1 MSGVGA
7 ATGVTGTALT
17 HFAQALSS
25 GNKQQIASIA
35 SLLQLDTAQ
44 IHAAMNLAGLTK
56 EQQQEILTLMADI
69 AAKQKYAA
77 ATDQAT
83 ASNIGFKNSAKG
95 LGATLLSKPFLLWAA
110 AILAVVGAYKLA
122 VYWQERFKR
131 KLEELRDELA
141 DNENTISS
149 LSSAISENADRI
161 RELEALDAPTLAD
174 EDELAKLK
182 QINAELQIQLD
193 YQQQLKKDQQ
203 TKIAENFANAMNV
216 EQGKRSSSAPEI
228 DSGIVYAP
236 AETVMTDAQ
245 ALEKAKQ
252 TIISCREEVARLHEE
267 MADPSAT
274 ADQKADL
281 QRQIDSLNQTI
292 TAQRELMSGKI
303 AVYDSLAQ
311 DVERG
316 LDTNADKWLDF
327 VNDLHID
334 YLALSDSASSAAS
347 AMNAIFA
354 DARYNTGVLQIK
366 NLLAD
371 SGDDIDAFAASL
383 KEAYDTAGNDSS
395 LVLLIDRL
403 QELGYFSWD
412 NVEGLANTFA
422 DVEAAASAAADAV
435 GEVYDLASAIEALSD
450 KYELLK
456 KAQEEFSESGSLSI
470 DTLNSIKE
478 KFPALSDA
486 IDEYLMGLKST
497 KELLNE
503 MAVVYQ
509 TDENNY
515 RKQLVAKA
523 QASTEFFNQNSKD
536 LKQQIDNL
544 AEGYGVDLGNYQ
556 TVEKAKLEFSQ
567 KIIQKL
573 AEAWGRYFGLT
584 AKNIDSAALQMSSR
598 LNSIAQQY
606 GKNSAEY
613 QNAYKEA
620 KDLSNAAAAMRD
632 FSSALDDMTVSKINF
647 NPSTFYNKSS
657 SGGSSKSSS
666 SKTKS
671 MEELYKELTDLQTNI
686 TRADDRLEKKAEDT
700 TEEQIALWLKL
711 RKAAVAELAKIKD
724 HTSEAYRYV
733 EDILKDA
740 NSHLDDL
747 YNQQLD
753 ALDDLIDKTKD
764 MIKQEVEDQC
774 DALDKQI
781 DKYNE
786 IIDLKKKLLEDSQKE
801 ADYEDE
807 VAEKVK
813 AISDLQTRIA
823 QLQLEINANPNDSRA
838 AQAEQRKLQ
847 EELAK
852 LQKELQDAQDE
863 HYRDSLDA
871 RLDEEAEAFEKQKE
885 DEIEKLKE
893 TIDSEAKLYEK
904 AIERINDQWGD
915 LYAQLTRWNKQHG
928 SGIDSDITK
937 AWEVAKDAVDKYG
950 GSIEDVIAKIKSMQ
964 GGIQSATANG
974 SYNQVN
980 GDGTGFEG
988 AGSGGVG
995 NGSGSASGNG
1005 SAYQRAVQKF
1015 GSAPSGKPNLQI
1027 GSKGKQVQWL
1037 QYYLDQAVNGGS
1049 GALPADGTFYTRTR
1063 DTLKAFQKMAGV
1075 TADGIFGPNT
1085 ASKLKKY
1092 HTGGVVGRDL
1102 GLKEREQLAILKDE
1116 EWVATGKQFRNV
1128 KGLLDAF
1135 AQIKKSLPRIQP
1147 LPVRPTP
1154 AIAGAGGNVFETN
1167 VDVRIEHHGDF
1178 DDKAAAKFADLVAN
1192 RATKKLNDVMA
1203 RQGVRK

>member
-1 MSGVGA
+1 MDVARLATLRNTTSVKQLGALFSEMSAQQIVNVA
-7 ATGVTGTALT
+7 ATNGLSEALLREALAHAGVTDEVEKNILAEY
-17 HFAQALSS
+17 QA
-25 GNKQQIASIA
+25 A
-35 SLLQLDTAQ
+35 T
-44 IHAAMNLAGLTK
+44 
-56 EQQQEILTLMADI
+56 
-69 AAKQKYAA
+69 AKQANATAA
-77 ATDQAT
+77 DAAT
-83 ASNIGFKNSAKG
+83 ASTNRFTNVTKG
-95 LGATLLSKPFLLWAA
+95 LWATLKASPLLKIALA
-110 AILAVVGAYKLA
+110 LGAIVAVGKICEAYFGRFENQLASF
-122 VYWQERFKR
+122 R
-131 KLEELRDELA
+131 EEYNDLGSDI
-141 DNENTISS
+141 TSIQS
-149 LSSAISENADRI
+149 
-161 RELEALDAPTLAD
+161 ELETTGARIKELQDLDAPTLAD
-174 EDELAKLK
+174 EDELRKLQQQNDALETQLKLK
-182 QINAELQIQLD
+182 QDQQKTAQANMATNFVGAME
-193 YQQQLKKDQQ
+193 QQQNGVRFAGVSQRGVVNTVAEDEAVARIVAAKQA
-203 TKIAENFANAMNV
+203 IA
-216 EQGKRSSSAPEI
+216 EQGKNI
-228 DSGIVYAP
+228 DKDELEHQKTVIANERKYLEERLAIYEGL
-236 AETVMTDAQ
+236 AEGVEYGQSTESDA
-245 ALEKAKQ
+245 
-252 TIISCREEVARLHEE
+252 
-267 MADPSAT
+267 M
-274 ADQKADL
+274 
-281 QRQIDSLNQTI
+281 
-292 TAQRELMSGKI
+292 
-303 AVYDSLAQ
+303 
-311 DVERG
+311 
-316 LDTNADKWLDF
+316 LDYI
-327 VNDLHID
+327 NDLRISL
-334 YLALSDSASSAAS
+334 LALSDSSTSAAS
-347 AMNAIFA
+347 ALKAVFS
-354 DARYNTGVLQIK
+354 DARYNGGVLQIK

-371 SGDDIDAFAASL
+371 SGDDVDAFAASL

-395 LVLLIDRL
+395 LVQLIDRL

-412 NVEGLANTFA
+412 NVDGLANTFHA
-422 DVEAAASAAADAV
+422 LAASAASAADAV
-435 GEVYDLASAIEALSD
+435 GEVYDLASAIAALSD
-450 KYELLK
+450 QYELLK
-456 KAQEEFSESGSLSI
+456 NAQEEFSESGSLSI

-503 MAVVYQ
+503 MAVAYQ

-515 RKQLVAKA
+515 RKQLVSKA

-567 KIIQKL
+567 QILQKL
-573 AEAWGRYFGLT
+573 AAAWGRYFGLT

-613 QNAYKEA
+613 KNAYKEA
-620 KDLSNAAAAMRD
+620 QDLSNAAAAMRD
-632 FSSALDDMTVSKINF
+632 FSSALDDVTVSKINF

-724 HTSEAYRYV
+724 HTSEAYRYL
-733 EDILKDA
+733 EDIVANA

-753 ALDDLIDKTKD
+753 ALDELIDKTKELV
-764 MIKQEVEDQC
+764 KQEVEDQC
-774 DALDKQI
+774 AALEEQASRFRELI
-781 DKYNE
+781 E
-786 IIDLKKKLLEDSQKE
+786 LKRKLLEDTQKE
-801 ADYEDE
+801 SDYEDDI
-807 VAEKVK
+807 AEKVK

-847 EELAK
+847 EELAQ

-871 RLDEEAEAFEKQKE
+871 RLDEEAEAFEQQKE

-915 LYAQLTRWNKQHG
+915 LYQQLLQYNRKYG

-950 GSIEDVIAKIKSMQ
+950 GSIEDVIAKIKAMQ
-964 GGIQSATANG
+964 SGIQSATANG
-974 SYNQVN
+974 NYSQVN
-980 GDGTGFEG
+980 GAGTGMEG
-988 AGSGGVG
+988 PGSGGTG
-995 NGSGSASGNG
+995 NGSGSTSGNG

-1063 DTLKAFQKMAGV
+1063 DTLKTFQKMAGV

-1092 HTGGVVGRDL
+1092 HSGGVVGRDF

-1147 LPVRPTP
+1147 LPVRPMP
-1154 AIAGAGGNVFETN
+1154 AIASAGGNTFETN

-1192 RATKKLNDVMA
+1192 KATKKLNDVMT

>member
-1 MSGVGA
+1 MQMAQTISSGNTVALKQFGSSLSQLTTAQILNIASTNNLNA
-7 ATGVTGTALT
+7 ALLR
-17 HFAQALSS
+17 QALS
-25 GNKQQIASIA
+25 
-35 SLLQLDTAQ
+35 
-44 IHAAMNLAGLTK
+44 LAGVNDETVNNIIK
-56 EQQQEILTLMADI
+56 EYE
-69 AAKQKYAA
+69 AAQAKNVHAA
-77 ATDQAT
+77 ATKRLT
-83 ASNIGFKNSAKG
+83 LSAEGLKGAFVG
-95 LGATLLSKPFLLWAA
+95 LGETILAHPFLAAVAAATLATIAIKKFTEAQEASKQ
-110 AILAVVGAYKLA
+110 KLA
-122 VYWQERFKR
+122 DLKESYNSLGSEVE
-131 KLEELRDELA
+131 
-141 DNENTISS
+141 S
-149 LSSAISENADRI
+149 LSS
-161 RELEALDAPTLAD
+161 ELEANGDRIKELQNLEAPTLAD
-174 EDELAKLK
+174 EDELRKLK
-182 QINAELQIQLD
+182 EINAELELQLELKKAD
-193 YQQQLKKDQQ
+193 QADQQQKMAGEFVNAMQGATGGSHYVALTSTIMTNAEAEQQ
-203 TKIAENFANAMNV
+203 AQRAILEAKRKIAE
-216 EQGKRSSSAPEI
+216 EGKQMDEDELAR
-228 DSGIVYAP
+228 
-236 AETVMTDAQ
+236 Q
-245 ALEKAKQ
+245 KK
-252 TIISCREEVARLHEE
+252 IISENQEYLSSRL
-267 MADPSAT
+267 
-274 ADQKADL
+274 
-281 QRQIDSLNQTI
+281 
-292 TAQRELMSGKI
+292 
-303 AVYDSLAQ
+303 AVYEELAEGIEYGVTPEA
-311 DVERG
+311 DAF
-316 LDTNADKWLDF
+316 LDYVK
-327 VNDLHID
+327 DLRVD
-334 YLALSDSASSAAS
+334 TLALSDSATSAAT
-347 AMNAIFA
+347 ALKAIFA
-354 DARYNTGVLQIK
+354 DARYNAGVLQIK

-371 SGDDIDAFAASL
+371 SGDDVDAFAASL
-383 KEAYDTAGNDSS
+383 KAAYDAAGKDSS
-395 LVLLIDRL
+395 LVQLIDRL

-412 NVEGLANTFA
+412 NVDGLANTFNA
-422 DVEAAASAAADAV
+422 LASSAASAADAV

-503 MAVVYQ
+503 MAVAYQ
-509 TDENNY
+509 TDESNY

-733 EDILKDA
+733 EDILKTA
-740 NSHLDDL
+740 NEHLDSL
-747 YNQQLD
+747 YDQQLD
-753 ALDDLIDKTKD
+753 SISDVIDLTKD

-885 DEIEKLKE
+885 DEIEQLKE

-904 AIERINDQWGD
+904 AIKRINGQWD
-915 LYAQLTRWNKQHG
+915 TLYQSLISWNKKHG
-928 SGIDSDITK
+928 SGIDSDVTK
-937 AWEVAKDAVDKYG
+937 AWEVAQDAVKKYG
-950 GSIEDVIAKIKSMQ
+950 GSIEDVIAKIKAMQ
-964 GGIQSATANG
+964 SGIQSATANG
-974 SYNQVN
+974 NYSQVN

-988 AGSGGVG
+988 AGSGGNSG
-995 NGSGSASGNG
+995 NGSGGAAGNG
-1005 SAYQRAVQKF
+1005 SVYQKTVKKF
-1015 GSAPSGKPNLQI
+1015 GSAPTGKPNLQI
-1027 GSKGKQVQWL
+1027 GSTGKQVQWL

-1049 GALPADGTFYTRTR
+1049 GKLPADGTFYTRTR
-1063 DTLKAFQKMAGV
+1063 DTLKTFQKMAGV
-1075 TADGIFGPNT
+1075 KADGIFGPNT
-1085 ASKLKKY
+1085 ANKLKKY
-1092 HTGGVVGRDL
+1092 HTGGVVGRNL

-1135 AQIKKSLPRIQP
+1135 AQIKKSLPKIQP
-1147 LPVRPTP
+1147 FSQMPMP
-1154 AIAGAGGNVFETN
+1154 AMAGAGGNTFETN
-1167 VDVRIEHHGDF
+1167 VDVHIEHHGDF

-1192 RATKKLNDVMA
+1192 KATKKLNDAMT

>member
-1 MSGVGA
+1 MTFLPTLNKLGVASSAIAQVLDGADVA
-7 ATGVTGTALT
+7 ATGLGAAISGLT
-17 HFAQALSS
+17 P
-25 GNKQQIASIA
+25 KQIAQLAVTNDLSEA
-35 SLLQLDTAQ
+35 QLKAALRTSSLS
-44 IHAAMNLAGLTK
+44 MEMK
-56 EQQQEILTLMADI
+56 QEVWAIREDIVGKQAD
-69 AAKQKYAA
+69 AT
-77 ATDQAT
+77 ATDAAT
-83 ASNIGFKNSAKG
+83 ASTTRFTNVTKG
-95 LGATLLSKPFLLWAA
+95 LWATLKASPLLKIALA
-110 AILAVVGAYKLA
+110 LGAIVAVGKICEAYFGRFENQLASF
-122 VYWQERFKR
+122 R
-131 KLEELRDELA
+131 EEYNDLGSDI
-141 DNENTISS
+141 TSIQS
-149 LSSAISENADRI
+149 
-161 RELEALDAPTLAD
+161 ELETTGARIKELQDLDAPTLAD
-174 EDELAKLK
+174 EDELRKLQQQNDALKTQLQLK
-182 QINAELQIQLD
+182 Q
-193 YQQQLKKDQQ
+193 QQQKTAHENMATNFVSAMEQQ
-203 TKIAENFANAMNV
+203 QNGVRFAGVSQQGVVNTVAEDEAVARIIAAKQAIA
-216 EQGKRSSSAPEI
+216 EQGKNI
-228 DSGIVYAP
+228 DEDELEHQKTVIANERKYLEERLAIYEGL
-236 AETVMTDAQ
+236 AEGVEYGQSTESDA
-245 ALEKAKQ
+245 
-252 TIISCREEVARLHEE
+252 
-267 MADPSAT
+267 M
-274 ADQKADL
+274 
-281 QRQIDSLNQTI
+281 
-292 TAQRELMSGKI
+292 
-303 AVYDSLAQ
+303 
-311 DVERG
+311 
-316 LDTNADKWLDF
+316 LDYI
-327 VNDLHID
+327 NDLRISL
-334 YLALSDSASSAAS
+334 LALSDSSTSAAS
-347 AMNAIFA
+347 ALQAVFA
-354 DARYNTGVLQIK
+354 DARYDNGVSQIK
-366 NLLAD
+366 SLLAD
-371 SGDDIDAFAASL
+371 SGDDIEAFAASL

-435 GEVYDLASAIEALSD
+435 GEVYDLASAIETLSD

-456 KAQEEFSESGSLSI
+456 NAQEEFSESGSLSI

-503 MAVVYQ
+503 MAVAYQ

-747 YNQQLD
+747 YDQQLD

-774 DALDKQI
+774 DALEKQI

-807 VAEKVK
+807 VAEKIK

-847 EELAK
+847 QELAD
-852 LQKELQDAQDE
+852 LQKDLQKTQDE

-885 DEIEKLKE
+885 DEIDKLKE

-915 LYAQLTRWNKQHG
+915 LYQQLLQYNRKYG

-964 GGIQSATANG
+964 SGIQSATANG
-974 SYNQVN
+974 SYSQVN
-980 GDGTGFEG
+980 GDGTGMEG
-988 AGSGGVG
+988 AGSGGTG
-995 NGSGSASGNG
+995 NGSGSTSGNG

-1063 DTLKAFQKMAGV
+1063 DTLKTFQKMAGV

-1092 HTGGVVGRDL
+1092 HSGGVVGRDL
-1102 GLKEREQLAILKDE
+1102 GLKEREQLTILKDE
-1116 EWVATGKQFRNV
+1116 EWVATGKQFRNI
-1128 KGLLDAF
+1128 KGFLDAF

-1192 RATKKLNDVMA
+1192 KATKKLNDVMT

>member
-1 MSGVGA
+1 MARIATLKNTSSTTQLGA
-7 ATGVTGTALT
+7 L
-17 HFAQALSS
+17 FSQL
-25 GNKQQIASIA
+25 NKQQILNVAST
-35 SLLQLDTAQ
+35 S
-44 IHAAMNLAGLTK
+44 GLTEATLK
-56 EQQQEILTLMADI
+56 AALARSTLSDETANEILELYRDVQAK
-69 AAKQKYAA
+69 AANTV
-77 ATDQAT
+77 ATEAAT
-83 ASNIGFKNSAKG
+83 ASTGKFTGAVKG
-95 LGATLLSKPFLLWAA
+95 LWATLKASPLLKIALA
-110 AILAVVGAYKLA
+110 LGAIVAVGKICEAYFGRFENQLASL
-122 VYWQERFKR
+122 R
-131 KLEELRDELA
+131 EEYNNLG
-141 DNENTISS
+141 
-149 LSSAISENADRI
+149 SEI
-161 RELEALDAPTLAD
+161 TSIQSELETTGARIKELQNLDAPTLAD
-174 EDELAKLK
+174 EDELRKLQQQNDALETQLKLK
-182 QINAELQIQLD
+182 QDQQKEKQQGMASNFVGAMEQQQHGVRFAGVSQQGVVNTVAEDEAVARIIAAKQAIAKQGKDIDKDELAHQKTVIANERKYLEERLAIYEGLAEGVEYGQSPESDAMLD
-193 YQQQLKKDQQ
+193 Y
-203 TKIAENFANAMNV
+203 I
-216 EQGKRSSSAPEI
+216 
-228 DSGIVYAP
+228 
-236 AETVMTDAQ
+236 
-245 ALEKAKQ
+245 
-252 TIISCREEVARLHEE
+252 
-267 MADPSAT
+267 
-274 ADQKADL
+274 
-281 QRQIDSLNQTI
+281 
-292 TAQRELMSGKI
+292 
-303 AVYDSLAQ
+303 
-311 DVERG
+311 
-316 LDTNADKWLDF
+316 
-327 VNDLHID
+327 NDLRIAL
-334 YLALSDSASSAAS
+334 LALSDSSTSAAS
-347 AMNAIFA
+347 ALRAIFA
-354 DARYNTGVLQIK
+354 DARYNGGVSQIK
-366 NLLAD
+366 SLLAD
-371 SGDDIDAFAASL
+371 SEDDVDAFSASL
-383 KEAYDTAGNDSS
+383 KEAYDAAGKDSS
-395 LVLLIDRL
+395 LVQLIDRL

-412 NVEGLANTFA
+412 NIDGLANTFRALA
-422 DVEAAASAAADAV
+422 DSASSAADAV

-497 KELLNE
+497 QELLNE
-503 MAVVYQ
+503 MAVAYQ

-515 RKQLVAKA
+515 RKQLVSKA

-620 KDLSNAAAAMRD
+620 KDLSNAAAAMRN

-733 EDILKDA
+733 EDILKTA
-740 NSHLDDL
+740 NEHLDSL
-747 YNQQLD
+747 YSQQLD

-774 DALDKQI
+774 DALDKQAE
-781 DKYNE
+781 KFRE
-786 IIDLKKKLLEDSQKE
+786 LVDLKRKLLEDTQKE
-801 ADYEDE
+801 SDYEDE
-807 VAEKVK
+807 IAEKVK

-847 EELAK
+847 QELAD
-852 LQKELQDAQDE
+852 LQKDLQKTQDE

-871 RLDEEAEAFEKQKE
+871 RLDEEADAFEKQKE

-915 LYAQLTRWNKQHG
+915 LYAQLKRWNKQHG

-937 AWEVAKDAVDKYG
+937 AWEVAQDAVKKYG
-950 GSIEDVIAKIKSMQ
+950 GSIEDVIAKIKEMQ
-964 GGIQSATANG
+964 SGIQSTTANG

-988 AGSGGVG
+988 AGSGGNAG
-995 NGSGSASGNG
+995 NGSGSATGNG
-1005 SAYQRAVQKF
+1005 SVYQKTVKKF
-1015 GSAPSGKPNLQI
+1015 GSAPIGKPNLQI
-1027 GSKGKQVQWL
+1027 GSTGKQVQWL

-1049 GALPADGTFYTRTR
+1049 GKLPADGTFYTRTR

-1135 AQIKKSLPRIQP
+1135 AQIKKSLPKIQP
-1147 LPVRPTP
+1147 FSQMPMP
-1154 AIAGAGGNVFETN
+1154 AMAGVGGNTFETN

-1192 RATKKLNDVMA
+1192 KATKKLNDVMT

>member
-1 MSGVGA
+1 MARIATLKNTSSTTQLGA
-7 ATGVTGTALT
+7 L
-17 HFAQALSS
+17 FSQL
-25 GNKQQIASIA
+25 NKQQILNVAST
-35 SLLQLDTAQ
+35 S
-44 IHAAMNLAGLTK
+44 GLTEATLK
-56 EQQQEILTLMADI
+56 AALARSTLSDETANEILELYRDVQAK
-69 AAKQKYAA
+69 AANTV
-77 ATDQAT
+77 ATEAAT
-83 ASNIGFKNSAKG
+83 ASTGKFTGAVKG
-95 LGATLLSKPFLLWAA
+95 LWATLKASPLLKIALA
-110 AILAVVGAYKLA
+110 LGAIVAVGKICEAYFGRFENQLASL
-122 VYWQERFKR
+122 R
-131 KLEELRDELA
+131 EEYNNLG
-141 DNENTISS
+141 
-149 LSSAISENADRI
+149 SEI
-161 RELEALDAPTLAD
+161 TSIQSELETTGARIKELQNLDAPTLAD
-174 EDELAKLK
+174 EDELRKLQQQNDALETQLKLK
-182 QINAELQIQLD
+182 QDQQKEKQQGMASNFVGAMEQQQHGVRFAGVSQQGVVNTVAEDEAVARIIAAKQAIAKQGKDIDKDELAHQKTVIANERKYLEERLAIYEGLAEGVEYGQSPESDAMLD
-193 YQQQLKKDQQ
+193 Y
-203 TKIAENFANAMNV
+203 I
-216 EQGKRSSSAPEI
+216 
-228 DSGIVYAP
+228 
-236 AETVMTDAQ
+236 
-245 ALEKAKQ
+245 
-252 TIISCREEVARLHEE
+252 
-267 MADPSAT
+267 
-274 ADQKADL
+274 
-281 QRQIDSLNQTI
+281 
-292 TAQRELMSGKI
+292 
-303 AVYDSLAQ
+303 
-311 DVERG
+311 
-316 LDTNADKWLDF
+316 
-327 VNDLHID
+327 NDLRIAL
-334 YLALSDSASSAAS
+334 LALSDSSTSAAS
-347 AMNAIFA
+347 ALRAIFA
-354 DARYNTGVLQIK
+354 DARYNGGVSQIK
-366 NLLAD
+366 SLLAD
-371 SGDDIDAFAASL
+371 SEDDVDAFSASL
-383 KEAYDTAGNDSS
+383 KEAYGAAGKDSS
-395 LVLLIDRL
+395 LVQLIDRL

-412 NVEGLANTFA
+412 NIDGLANTFRALA
-422 DVEAAASAAADAV
+422 DSASSAADAV

-497 KELLNE
+497 QELLNE
-503 MAVVYQ
+503 MAVAYQ

-515 RKQLVAKA
+515 RKQLVSKA

-620 KDLSNAAAAMRD
+620 KDLSNAAAAMRN

-740 NSHLDDL
+740 NEHLDDL
-747 YNQQLD
+747 YSQQLD
-753 ALDDLIDKTKD
+753 SISDIIDLTKD

-774 DALDKQI
+774 DALDRQAE
-781 DKYNE
+781 KYRE
-786 IIDLKKKLLEDSQKE
+786 LVEMKRKLLEDTQKE
-801 ADYEDE
+801 SDYEDE
-807 VAEKVK
+807 IAEKVK
-813 AISDLQTRIA
+813 AISAIQTRIA
-823 QLQLEINANPNDSRA
+823 QLQLEINANPNDSRT

-847 EELAK
+847 QELAD
-852 LQKELQDAQDE
+852 LQKDLQKTQDE
-863 HYRDSLDA
+863 HYRDSLDS
-871 RLDEEAEAFEKQKE
+871 RLDEEADAFEKQKE

-915 LYAQLTRWNKQHG
+915 LYAQLKRWNKQHG

-937 AWEVAKDAVDKYG
+937 AWEVAQDAVKKYG
-950 GSIEDVIAKIKSMQ
+950 GSIEDVIAKIKEMQ
-964 GGIQSATANG
+964 SGIQSTTANG

-988 AGSGGVG
+988 AGSGGNAG
-995 NGSGSASGNG
+995 HGSGSATGNG
-1005 SAYQRAVQKF
+1005 SVYQKTVKKF
-1015 GSAPSGKPNLQI
+1015 GSAPTGKPNLQI
-1027 GSKGKQVQWL
+1027 GSTGKQVQWL

-1049 GALPADGTFYTRTR
+1049 GKLPADGTFYTRTR

-1102 GLKEREQLAILKDE
+1102 GLKEREQLAILQDE

-1135 AQIKKSLPRIQP
+1135 AQIKKSLPKIQP
-1147 LPVRPTP
+1147 FSQMPMP
-1154 AIAGAGGNVFETN
+1154 AMAGAGGNTFETN
-1167 VDVRIEHHGDF
+1167 VDVHIEHHGDF

-1192 RATKKLNDVMA
+1192 KATKKLNDAMT

>member
-1 MSGVGA
+1 MKLAQSVAAGNATAVKQLGVE
-7 ATGVTGTALT
+7 
-17 HFAQALSS
+17 FSQLS
-25 GNKQQIASIA
+25 
-35 SLLQLDTAQ
+35 TAQ
-44 IHAAMNLAGLTK
+44 IVNVAVTNNLNAKLFAEALGHAGVEEELRKA
-56 EQQQEILTLMADI
+56 II
-69 AAKQKYAA
+69 AEYEAAQAKAVHAA
-77 ATDQAT
+77 ATKKLDL
-83 ASNIGFKNSAKG
+83 SAEGLRKTWEGLKGAAAG
-95 LGATLLSKPFLLWAA
+95 LGETILAHPFLAAVAAATLATI
-110 AILAVVGAYKLA
+110 AITKFTEA
-122 VYWQERFKR
+122 QEASKR
-131 KLEELRDELA
+131 KLEELKESY
-141 DNENTISS
+141 SS
-149 LSSAISENADRI
+149 LDGEAQSLASELKTNNERMQ
-161 RELEALDAPTLAD
+161 ELQNLEAPTLAD
-174 EDELAKLK
+174 ADELRKLK
-182 QINAELQIQLD
+182 EVNAELLTQ
-193 YQQQLKKDQQ
+193 
-203 TKIAENFANAMNV
+203 
-216 EQGKRSSSAPEI
+216 
-228 DSGIVYAP
+228 
-236 AETVMTDAQ
+236 
-245 ALEKAKQ
+245 
-252 TIISCREEVARLHEE
+252 
-267 MADPSAT
+267 
-274 ADQKADL
+274 
-281 QRQIDSLNQTI
+281 
-292 TAQRELMSGKI
+292 
-303 AVYDSLAQ
+303 
-311 DVERG
+311 
-316 LDTNADKWLDF
+316 
-327 VNDLHID
+327 
-334 YLALSDSASSAAS
+334 
-347 AMNAIFA
+347 
-354 DARYNTGVLQIK
+354 LQIK
-366 NLLAD
+366 NELKATQSQQIADTFADAMGSEVNGKQYVAFTSTFTTNAALEEQAQQRIIAARQVIADKGKEISEEELAQQKKIIEENRNFLAERIAVYEKMAEGVEYGQSAEADAMLDYLNDLRIGWLAVSD
-371 SGDDIDAFAASL
+371 SATSA
-383 KEAYDTAGNDSS
+383 DTAIKAVLSADEYQSGTQQLQNLLKASKSISHFSGLLKNAYNAAGEDSS
-395 LVLLIDRL
+395 LVQLINKL
-403 QELGYFSWD
+403 KELGYFSWD
-412 NVEGLANTFA
+412 NIAGLAETLGGLQ
-422 DVEAAASAAADAV
+422 DSSASATTSLD
-435 GEVYDLASAIEALSD
+435 DLSSQVEKLST
-450 KYELLK
+450 KYNLLK
-456 KAQEEFSESGSLSI
+456 DAKEEFNKAGGIGI
-470 DTLNSIKE
+470 DTLKQLGE
-478 KFPALSDA
+478 KFPELQNSIDMYIAGMISGTELIKRFSDA
-486 IDEYLMGLKST
+486 YTKDEKAYQQS
-497 KELLNE
+497 
-503 MAVVYQ
+503 VY
-509 TDENNY
+509 
-515 RKQLVAKA
+515 AKMS
-523 QASTEFFNQNSKD
+523 ASEDFFNQHSD
-536 LKQQIDNL
+536 ALKTLIDGL
-544 AEGYGVDLGNYQ
+544 AEGYGVDLGNYK
-556 TVEKAKLEFSQ
+556 TVEEAKLNFS
-567 KIIQKL
+567 KLILQKL
-573 AEAWGRYFGLT
+573 ANAWGMFYGLT
-584 AKNIDSAALQMSSR
+584 ADNIDEAARKSGSLLGQ
-598 LNSIAQQY
+598 IATRYGTDSQQY
-606 GKNSAEY
+606 KDQKAEAEKLTEAAKVAAQYREFAAKLDAFVADNTNTVDPKKYYKQNNS
-613 QNAYKEA
+613 
-620 KDLSNAAAAMRD
+620 
-632 FSSALDDMTVSKINF
+632 
-647 NPSTFYNKSS
+647 
-657 SGGSSKSSS
+657 SSS
-666 SKTKS
+666 SKKS
-671 MEELYKELTDLQTNI
+671 ESTTEKLKKQYKALVDLQTNI

-871 RLDEEAEAFEKQKE
+871 RLDEEADAFEKQKE

-915 LYAQLTRWNKQHG
+915 LYRQLLEYNRKYGT
-928 SGIDSDITK
+928 GIDSDITK

-988 AGSGGVG
+988 AGSGGAG

-1049 GALPADGTFYTRTR
+1049 GTLPADGTFYTRTR

-1085 ASKLKKY
+1085 ANKLKKY
-1092 HTGGVVGRDL
+1092 HAGGVVGRDL

-1192 RATKKLNDVMA
+1192 KATKKLNDVMT

>member
-1 MSGVGA
+1 MTFLPKLQMVGA
-7 ATGVTGTALT
+7 AYSEINAINQGLTTTTGALSTAL
-17 HFAQALSS
+17 AQLTP
-25 GNKQQIASIA
+25 QQAANLAITNNLADETFFLKMCESE
-35 SLLQLDTAQ
+35 LTDAQ
-44 IHAAMNLAGLTK
+44 IVERWQTYQNTK
-56 EQQQEILTLMADI
+56 
-69 AAKQKYAA
+69 AKMGYAA
-77 ATDQAT
+77 ATDT
-83 ASNIGFKNSAKG
+83 AAASTAGFTGVVKG
-95 LGATLLSKPFLLWAA
+95 LWATLKASPLLKITLALG
-110 AILAVVGAYKLA
+110 AIVAVGKICEAYFGRFENQLASF
-122 VYWQERFKR
+122 R
-131 KLEELRDELA
+131 EEYNDLGSDI
-141 DNENTISS
+141 TSIQS
-149 LSSAISENADRI
+149 
-161 RELEALDAPTLAD
+161 ELETTGARIKELQDLDAPTLAD
-174 EDELAKLK
+174 EDELRKLQQQNDALKTQLQLK
-182 QINAELQIQLD
+182 Q
-193 YQQQLKKDQQ
+193 QQQKTAHENMATNFVSAMEQQ
-203 TKIAENFANAMNV
+203 QNGVRFAGVSQQGVVNTVAEDEAVARIIAAKQAIA
-216 EQGKRSSSAPEI
+216 EQGKNI
-228 DSGIVYAP
+228 DEDELEHQKTVIANERKYLEERLAIYEGL
-236 AETVMTDAQ
+236 AEGVEYGQSTESDA
-245 ALEKAKQ
+245 
-252 TIISCREEVARLHEE
+252 
-267 MADPSAT
+267 M
-274 ADQKADL
+274 
-281 QRQIDSLNQTI
+281 
-292 TAQRELMSGKI
+292 
-303 AVYDSLAQ
+303 
-311 DVERG
+311 
-316 LDTNADKWLDF
+316 LDYI
-327 VNDLHID
+327 NDLRISL
-334 YLALSDSASSAAS
+334 LALSDSSTSAAS
-347 AMNAIFA
+347 ALKAVFA
-354 DARYNTGVLQIK
+354 DARYDNGVSQIK
-366 NLLAD
+366 GLLAD
-371 SGDDIDAFAASL
+371 SGDDIEAFAASL

-422 DVEAAASAAADAV
+422 DVEAAASAAVDAV
-435 GEVYDLASAIEALSD
+435 GEVYDLASAIETLSD
-450 KYELLK
+450 KYEILK
-456 KAQEEFSESGSLSI
+456 NAQEEFSESGSLSI

-503 MAVVYQ
+503 MAVAYQ

-657 SGGSSKSSS
+657 SGGSSKASS

-733 EDILKDA
+733 EDILKTA
-740 NSHLDDL
+740 NEHLDSL
-747 YNQQLD
+747 YDQQLD
-753 ALDDLIDKTKD
+753 SISDIIDMTKD

-774 DALDKQI
+774 DALDKQAE
-781 DKYNE
+781 KYRELVE
-786 IIDLKKKLLEDSQKE
+786 IKRKLLEDTQKE
-801 ADYEDE
+801 SDYEDE

-915 LYAQLTRWNKQHG
+915 LYAQLKRWNKQHG

-937 AWEVAKDAVDKYG
+937 AWEVAQDAVKKYG
-950 GSIEDVIAKIKSMQ
+950 GSIEDVIAKIKEMQ
-964 GGIQSATANG
+964 SGIQSTTANG
-974 SYNQVN
+974 NYNQVN

-988 AGSGGVG
+988 AGSGGSSG
-995 NGSGSASGNG
+995 NGSGSAAGNG
-1005 SAYQRAVQKF
+1005 SIYQKTVKKF
-1015 GSAPSGKPNLQI
+1015 GSAPTGKPNLQI
-1027 GSKGKQVQWL
+1027 GSTGKQVQWL

-1049 GALPADGTFYTRTR
+1049 GKLPADGTFYTRTR

-1154 AIAGAGGNVFETN
+1154 AIASAGGNTFETN
-1167 VDVRIEHHGDF
+1167 VDVHIEHHGDF
-1178 DDKAAAKFADLVAN
+1178 DDKAASKFADLVAS
-1192 RATKKLNDVMA
+1192 RATKKLNDVMT

>member
-1 MSGVGA
+1 LTLLPNLSAYGA
-7 ATGVTGTALT
+7 ALDVARIATLKNTSSTTQLGAL
-17 HFAQALSS
+17 FSQL
-25 GNKQQIASIA
+25 NKQQILNVAST
-35 SLLQLDTAQ
+35 S
-44 IHAAMNLAGLTK
+44 GLT
-56 EQQQEILTLMADI
+56 EATLNAALARSTLSDETANEILELYRDVQAK
-69 AAKQKYAA
+69 AANTV
-77 ATDQAT
+77 ATEAAT
-83 ASNIGFKNSAKG
+83 ASTGKFTGAVKG
-95 LGATLLSKPFLLWAA
+95 LWATLKASPLLKIALA
-110 AILAVVGAYKLA
+110 LGAIVAVGKICEAYFGRFENQLASL
-122 VYWQERFKR
+122 R
-131 KLEELRDELA
+131 EEYNNLG
-141 DNENTISS
+141 
-149 LSSAISENADRI
+149 SEI
-161 RELEALDAPTLAD
+161 TSIQSELETTGARIKELQNLDAPTLAD
-174 EDELAKLK
+174 EDELRKLQQQNDALETQLKLK
-182 QINAELQIQLD
+182 QDQQKEKQQGMASNFVGAMEQQQHGVRFAGVSQQGVVNTVAEDEAVARIIAAKQAIAKQGKDIDKDELAHQKTVIANERKYLEERLAIYEGLAEGVEYGQSPESDAMLD
-193 YQQQLKKDQQ
+193 Y
-203 TKIAENFANAMNV
+203 I
-216 EQGKRSSSAPEI
+216 
-228 DSGIVYAP
+228 
-236 AETVMTDAQ
+236 
-245 ALEKAKQ
+245 
-252 TIISCREEVARLHEE
+252 
-267 MADPSAT
+267 
-274 ADQKADL
+274 
-281 QRQIDSLNQTI
+281 
-292 TAQRELMSGKI
+292 
-303 AVYDSLAQ
+303 
-311 DVERG
+311 
-316 LDTNADKWLDF
+316 
-327 VNDLHID
+327 NDLRIAL
-334 YLALSDSASSAAS
+334 LALSDSSTSAVS
-347 AMNAIFA
+347 ALRAIFA
-354 DARYNTGVLQIK
+354 DARYNGGVSQIK
-366 NLLAD
+366 SLLAD
-371 SGDDIDAFAASL
+371 SEDDVDAFSASL
-383 KEAYDTAGNDSS
+383 KEAYDAAGKDSS
-395 LVLLIDRL
+395 LVQLIDRL

-412 NVEGLANTFA
+412 NIDGLANTFRALA
-422 DVEAAASAAADAV
+422 DSASSAADAV

-515 RKQLVAKA
+515 RRQLVAKA

-733 EDILKDA
+733 EDILKTA
-740 NSHLDDL
+740 NEHLDSL
-747 YNQQLD
+747 YSQQLD
-753 ALDDLIDKTKD
+753 SISDVIDMTKD

-774 DALDKQI
+774 DALDKQAE
-781 DKYNE
+781 KYRELVE
-786 IIDLKKKLLEDSQKE
+786 IKRKLLEDTQKE
-801 ADYEDE
+801 SDYEDDI
-807 VAEKVK
+807 AEKVK

-915 LYAQLTRWNKQHG
+915 LYRQLLEYNRKYGT
-928 SGIDSDITK
+928 GIDSDITK

-988 AGSGGVG
+988 AGSGGAG
-995 NGSGSASGNG
+995 NGSGGASGNG

-1092 HTGGVVGRDL
+1092 HTGGRGGRDL

-1128 KGLLDAF
+1128 KGLLDAV

>member
-1 MSGVGA
+1 MELARIASSGGAISVSQFGA
-7 ATGVTGTALT
+7 ALGQLSKAQIINIASTNGLNSALLKEALRTAGVNDEIIENIAKEYEA
-17 HFAQALSS
+17 AQAK
-25 GNKQQIASIA
+25 NV
-35 SLLQLDTAQ
+35 
-44 IHAAMNLAGLTK
+44 H
-56 EQQQEILTLMADI
+56 
-69 AAKQKYAA
+69 AA
-77 ATDQAT
+77 ATKKLT
-83 ASNIGFKNSAKG
+83 LSAAGLKGAFVG
-95 LGATLLSKPFLLWAA
+95 LGETILAHPFLAAVAAATLATIAIKKFTEAQEASKQ
-110 AILAVVGAYKLA
+110 KLA
-122 VYWQERFKR
+122 DLKESYNSLGSEVE
-131 KLEELRDELA
+131 
-141 DNENTISS
+141 S
-149 LSSAISENADRI
+149 LSSELATNSDRI
-161 RELEALDAPTLAD
+161 KELQNLEAPTLAD
-174 EDELAKLK
+174 EDELRKLK
-182 QINAELQIQLD
+182 EINAELELQLELKKAAQAD
-193 YQQQLKKDQQ
+193 QQQKMAGEFVNAMQGATGGSHYVAFTSTIMTNAEAEQQ
-203 TKIAENFANAMNV
+203 AQRAILEAKRKIAE
-216 EQGKRSSSAPEI
+216 EGKQMDEEELAR
-228 DSGIVYAP
+228 
-236 AETVMTDAQ
+236 Q
-245 ALEKAKQ
+245 KK
-252 TIISCREEVARLHEE
+252 IISENQEYLSSRL
-267 MADPSAT
+267 
-274 ADQKADL
+274 
-281 QRQIDSLNQTI
+281 
-292 TAQRELMSGKI
+292 
-303 AVYDSLAQ
+303 AVYEELAEG
-311 DVERG
+311 VEYG
-316 LDTNADKWLDF
+316 VTPDADAFLDYVK
-327 VNDLHID
+327 DLRVD
-334 YLALSDSASSAAS
+334 TLALSDSATSAAT
-347 AMNAIFA
+347 ALKAIFA
-354 DARYNTGVLQIK
+354 DARYNAGVLQIK

-371 SGDDIDAFAASL
+371 SGDDVDAFAASL
-383 KEAYDTAGNDSS
+383 KAAYDAAGKDSS
-395 LVLLIDRL
+395 LVQLIDRL

-412 NVEGLANTFA
+412 NVEGLANTFSA
-422 DVEAAASAAADAV
+422 VEAAASAAANAV
-435 GEVYDLASAIEALSD
+435 GEVYDLASAMETLSD

-503 MAVVYQ
+503 MAVAYQ

-740 NSHLDDL
+740 NEHLDDL
-747 YNQQLD
+747 YSQQLD
-753 ALDDLIDKTKD
+753 SISDIIDLTKD

-774 DALDKQI
+774 DALDRQAE
-781 DKYNE
+781 KYRE
-786 IIDLKKKLLEDSQKE
+786 LVEMKRKLLEDTQKE
-801 ADYEDE
+801 SDYEDE
-807 VAEKVK
+807 IAEKVK
-813 AISDLQTRIA
+813 AISAIQTRIA

-838 AQAEQRKLQ
+838 AQAEQRKSQ
-847 EELAK
+847 QELAE
-852 LQKELQDAQDE
+852 LQKDLQKTQDE
-863 HYRDSLDA
+863 HYRDSLGA

-885 DEIEKLKE
+885 DEIEQLKE

-904 AIERINDQWGD
+904 AIKRINGQWD
-915 LYAQLTRWNKQHG
+915 TLYQSLIAWNKKHG
-928 SGIDSDITK
+928 SGIDSDVTK
-937 AWEVAKDAVDKYG
+937 AWEVAQDAVKKYG
-950 GSIEDVIAKIKSMQ
+950 GSIEDVIARIKAMQ
-964 GGIQSATANG
+964 SGIQSATANG
-974 SYNQVN
+974 NYSQVN

-988 AGSGGVG
+988 AGSGGNSG
-995 NGSGSASGNG
+995 NGSGGAAGNG
-1005 SAYQRAVQKF
+1005 SVYQKTVKKF
-1015 GSAPSGKPNLQI
+1015 GSAPTGKPNLQI
-1027 GSKGKQVQWL
+1027 GSTGKQVQWL

-1049 GALPADGTFYTRTR
+1049 GKLPADGTFYTRTR
-1063 DTLKAFQKMAGV
+1063 DTLKTFQQMAGV

-1135 AQIKKSLPRIQP
+1135 AQIKKSLPKIQP
-1147 LPVRPTP
+1147 FSQMPMP
-1154 AIAGAGGNVFETN
+1154 AMAGAGGNTFETN
-1167 VDVRIEHHGDF
+1167 VDVHIEHHGDF

-1192 RATKKLNDVMA
+1192 RATKKLNDAMT

>member
-1 MSGVGA
+1 MQLAQTVAAGNTSVTQQLGA
-7 ATGVTGTALT
+7 ALSQMSVAQIVNVASTNKLNVELLKEALRLGGVDEELRKTIIAEYEA
-17 HFAQALSS
+17 AQA
-25 GNKQQIASIA
+25 K
-35 SLLQLDTAQ
+35 TV
-44 IHAAMNLAGLTK
+44 H
-56 EQQQEILTLMADI
+56 
-69 AAKQKYAA
+69 AA
-77 ATDQAT
+77 ATKKLT
-83 ASNIGFKNSAKG
+83 LSAEGLKGAFVG
-95 LGATLLSKPFLLWAA
+95 LGETILAHPFLAAVAAATLATIAIKKFTEAQEASKQ
-110 AILAVVGAYKLA
+110 KLA
-122 VYWQERFKR
+122 DLKESYTSLTSDVE
-131 KLEELRDELA
+131 
-141 DNENTISS
+141 S
-149 LSSAISENADRI
+149 LSSELKTNGDRI
-161 RELEALDAPTLAD
+161 KELQNLDAPTLAD
-174 EDELAKLK
+174 EDELRKLK
-182 QINAELQIQLD
+182 EINAELELQLELKKAD
-193 YQQQLKKDQQ
+193 KADQQQRMAGEFVNAMQNETGGSHYVAFTSTILTNSEAEQQ
-203 TKIAENFANAMNV
+203 AQRAILEARRKIAE
-216 EQGKRSSSAPEI
+216 EGKQMDEDELAR
-228 DSGIVYAP
+228 
-236 AETVMTDAQ
+236 Q
-245 ALEKAKQ
+245 KK
-252 TIISCREEVARLHEE
+252 IISENQEYLSSRL
-267 MADPSAT
+267 
-274 ADQKADL
+274 
-281 QRQIDSLNQTI
+281 
-292 TAQRELMSGKI
+292 
-303 AVYDSLAQ
+303 AVYEELAEGIEYGVTPEA
-311 DVERG
+311 DAF
-316 LDTNADKWLDF
+316 LDYVK
-327 VNDLHID
+327 DLRVD
-334 YLALSDSASSAAS
+334 TLALSDSATSAAT
-347 AMNAIFA
+347 ALKAIFA
-354 DARYNTGVLQIK
+354 DARYNAGVLQIK

-371 SGDDIDAFAASL
+371 SGDDVDAFAASL
-383 KEAYDTAGNDSS
+383 KAAYDAASKDSS
-395 LVLLIDRL
+395 LVQLIDRL

-412 NVEGLANTFA
+412 NVDGLANTFNA
-422 DVEAAASAAADAV
+422 LASSAASAADAV

-503 MAVVYQ
+503 MAVAYQ

-620 KDLSNAAAAMRD
+620 KDLSNAAAAMRN

-700 TEEQIALWLKL
+700 PEEQIALWLKL

-740 NSHLDDL
+740 NEHLDSL
-747 YNQQLD
+747 YDQQLD
-753 ALDDLIDKTKD
+753 SISDIIDMTKD

-774 DALDKQI
+774 DALDKQAE
-781 DKYNE
+781 KYRELVE
-786 IIDLKKKLLEDSQKE
+786 IKRKLLKDTQKE
-801 ADYEDE
+801 SDYEDDIT
-807 VAEKVK
+807 EKVK

-915 LYAQLTRWNKQHG
+915 LYAQLKRWNKQHG

-937 AWEVAKDAVDKYG
+937 AWEVAQDAVKKYG
-950 GSIEDVIAKIKSMQ
+950 GSIEDVIAKIKEMQ
-964 GGIQSATANG
+964 SGIQSSTANG

-988 AGSGGVG
+988 TGSGGNAGSG
-995 NGSGSASGNG
+995 SGSTSGNG
-1005 SAYQRAVQKF
+1005 KAYQRAVQKF
-1015 GSAPSGKPNLQI
+1015 GAPPTGKPILKI
-1027 GSKGKQVQWL
+1027 GSTGKQVQWL
-1037 QYYLDQAVNGGS
+1037 QYYLDQVVNNGS
-1049 GALPADGTFYTRTR
+1049 GALPADGTFYTRTE
-1063 DTLKAFQKMAGV
+1063 TALKAFQSMASAK
-1075 TADGIFGPNT
+1075 ADGKFGPET

-1116 EWVATGKQFRNV
+1116 EWVATGKQFRNI

-1192 RATKKLNDVMA
+1192 KATKKLNDVMT

>member
-1 MSGVGA
+1 MLSRAAQLGSQDINTLNKSLSLLSAKEIAHIASTEQMSKADLFATLQRAGLSRETRKAVA
-7 ATGVTGTALT
+7 AELEATGATGANTVAVKQNTAAKTANKVVTTS
-17 HFAQALSS
+17 LS
-25 GNKQQIASIA
+25 KA
-35 SLLQLDTAQ
+35 
-44 IHAAMNLAGLTK
+44 LAGLGTK
-56 EQQQEILTLMADI
+56 ILAHPFL
-69 AAKQKYAA
+69 AAVAA
-77 ATDQAT
+77 ATLAT
-83 ASNIGFKNSAKG
+83 IAIKKFAEAQEASKQ
-95 LGATLLSKPFLLWAA
+95 
-110 AILAVVGAYKLA
+110 KLA
-122 VYWQERFKR
+122 DLKESYNSLGSEVV
-131 KLEELRDELA
+131 
-141 DNENTISS
+141 S
-149 LSSAISENADRI
+149 LSS
-161 RELEALDAPTLAD
+161 ELEANGDRIKELQNLEAPTLAD
-174 EDELAKLK
+174 EDELRKLK
-182 QINAELQIQLD
+182 EINAELELQLELKKAD
-193 YQQQLKKDQQ
+193 QADQQQKMAGEFVNAMQGATGGSHYVAFTSTIMTNAEAEQQ
-203 TKIAENFANAMNV
+203 AQRAILEAKRKIAE
-216 EQGKRSSSAPEI
+216 EGKQMDEDELAR
-228 DSGIVYAP
+228 
-236 AETVMTDAQ
+236 Q
-245 ALEKAKQ
+245 KK
-252 TIISCREEVARLHEE
+252 IISENQEYLSSRL
-267 MADPSAT
+267 
-274 ADQKADL
+274 
-281 QRQIDSLNQTI
+281 
-292 TAQRELMSGKI
+292 
-303 AVYDSLAQ
+303 AVYEELAEGIEYGVTPEA
-311 DVERG
+311 DAF
-316 LDTNADKWLDF
+316 LDYVK
-327 VNDLHID
+327 DLRVD
-334 YLALSDSASSAAS
+334 TLALSDSATSAAT
-347 AMNAIFA
+347 ALKAIFA
-354 DARYNTGVLQIK
+354 DARYNTGILQIK

-371 SGDDIDAFAASL
+371 SGDDVDAFAASL
-383 KEAYDTAGNDSS
+383 KAAYDAAGKDSS
-395 LVLLIDRL
+395 LVQLIDRL

-412 NVEGLANTFA
+412 NVDGLANTFNA
-422 DVEAAASAAADAV
+422 LASSAASAADAV

-503 MAVVYQ
+503 MAVAYQ

-733 EDILKDA
+733 EDILKTA
-740 NSHLDDL
+740 NEHLDSL
-747 YNQQLD
+747 YSQQLD
-753 ALDDLIDKTKD
+753 SISDVIDMTKD

-774 DALDKQI
+774 DALDKQAE
-781 DKYNE
+781 KYRELVE
-786 IIDLKKKLLEDSQKE
+786 IKRKLLEDTQKE
-801 ADYEDE
+801 SDYEDDI
-807 VAEKVK
+807 AEKVK

-915 LYAQLTRWNKQHG
+915 LYRQLLEYNRKYGT
-928 SGIDSDITK
+928 GIDSDITK

-988 AGSGGVG
+988 AGSGGAG
-995 NGSGSASGNG
+995 NGSGGASGNG

-1128 KGLLDAF
+1128 KGLLDAV

>member
-1 MSGVGA
+1 MDLARIASSGGA
-7 ATGVTGTALT
+7 ISVSQFDAALGQLSKAQIINIASTNGLNSALLKEALRTAGVNDEIIENIAKEYEA
-17 HFAQALSS
+17 AQAK
-25 GNKQQIASIA
+25 NV
-35 SLLQLDTAQ
+35 
-44 IHAAMNLAGLTK
+44 H
-56 EQQQEILTLMADI
+56 
-69 AAKQKYAA
+69 AA
-77 ATDQAT
+77 ATKKLAL
-83 ASNIGFKNSAKG
+83 SAAGLKGAFVG
-95 LGATLLSKPFLLWAA
+95 LGETILAHPFLAAVAAATLATIAIKKFTEAQEASKQ
-110 AILAVVGAYKLA
+110 KLA
-122 VYWQERFKR
+122 DLKESYTSLTSDVE
-131 KLEELRDELA
+131 
-141 DNENTISS
+141 S
-149 LSSAISENADRI
+149 LSSELKTNGDRI
-161 RELEALDAPTLAD
+161 KELQNLDAPTLVD
-174 EDELAKLK
+174 EDELRKLK
-182 QINAELQIQLD
+182 EINAELELQLELKKAD
-193 YQQQLKKDQQ
+193 KADQQQKMAGEFVNAMQNETGGSHYVAFTSTILTNSEAEQQ
-203 TKIAENFANAMNV
+203 AQRAILEARRKIAEEGKQMDEEELARQKKIISENQEYLSSRLAVYEELAEGVEYGVTPEANAFLDYV
-216 EQGKRSSSAPEI
+216 K
-228 DSGIVYAP
+228 
-236 AETVMTDAQ
+236 
-245 ALEKAKQ
+245 
-252 TIISCREEVARLHEE
+252 
-267 MADPSAT
+267 
-274 ADQKADL
+274 DL
-281 QRQIDSLNQTI
+281 R
-292 TAQRELMSGKI
+292 
-303 AVYDSLAQ
+303 V
-311 DVERG
+311 
-316 LDTNADKWLDF
+316 DT
-327 VNDLHID
+327 
-334 YLALSDSASSAAS
+334 LALSDSATSAAT
-347 AMNAIFA
+347 ALKAIFA
-354 DARYNTGVLQIK
+354 DARYNTGILQIK
-366 NLLAD
+366 NLLSD
-371 SGDDIDAFAASL
+371 SGDDVDAFAASL
-383 KEAYDTAGNDSS
+383 KAAYDAAGKDSS
-395 LVLLIDRL
+395 LVQLIDRL

-412 NVEGLANTFA
+412 NVEGLANTFST
-422 DVEAAASAAADAV
+422 VEAAASAAADAV
-435 GEVYDLASAIEALSD
+435 GGVCDLASAMETLSD

-456 KAQEEFSESGSLSI
+456 NVQEEFSESGSLSI

-503 MAVVYQ
+503 MAVAYQ

-915 LYAQLTRWNKQHG
+915 LYRQLLEYNRKYGT
-928 SGIDSDITK
+928 GIDSDITK

-988 AGSGGVG
+988 VGSGGAG
-995 NGSGSASGNG
+995 NGSGGASGNG

>member
-1 MSGVGA
+1 
-7 ATGVTGTALT
+7 
-17 HFAQALSS
+17 
-25 GNKQQIASIA
+25 
-35 SLLQLDTAQ
+35 
-44 IHAAMNLAGLTK
+44 
-56 EQQQEILTLMADI
+56 MADI

-422 DVEAAASAAADAV
+422 DVEAAASAAA
-435 GEVYDLASAIEALSD
+435 EVYDLASAIEALSD

-774 DALDKQI
+774 DAFDKQI

-904 AIERINDQWGD
+904 AIERINDHWGD

-937 AWEVAKDAVDKYG
+937 AWEVAQDAVKKYG
-950 GSIEDVIAKIKSMQ
+950 GSIEDVIAKIKEMQ
-964 GGIQSATANG
+964 NGIQSSTANG

-988 AGSGGVG
+988 AGSGGSTG

-1005 SAYQRAVQKF
+1005 KAYQRAVQKF
-1015 GSAPSGKPNLQI
+1015 GAPPTGKPILKI
-1027 GSKGKQVQWL
+1027 GSTGKQVQWL
-1037 QYYLDQAVNGGS
+1037 QYYLDQVVNNGS
-1049 GALPADGTFYTRTR
+1049 GTLPADGTFYTRTEKA
-1063 DTLKAFQKMAGV
+1063 LKAFQSMASAK
-1075 TADGIFGPNT
+1075 TDGKFGPET

-1092 HTGGVVGRDL
+1092 HSGGVVGRDL

-1192 RATKKLNDVMA
+1192 KATKKLNDVMT